1 MESNHPIR
9 NFVEQKL
16 LSDLD
21 TKLGGLQERILRDP
35 YNPFPK
41 IPRSENFPDEFV
53 YVGGLANS
61 FHTDPITSE
70 LQYCLFTCPG
80 TLYPKVIKQP
90 RLPAPSPHTGR
101 FACRHY
107 QP

>member
-1 MESNHPIR
+1 MDGLDRSIR
-9 NFVEQKL
+9 NIIEETSSKVETRL
-16 LSDLD
+16 NG
-21 TKLGGLQERILRDP
+21 LGKRVVRDP

-61 FHTDPITSE
+61 FGKGPETSE

-80 TLYPKVIKQP
+80 SITPKE
-90 RLPAPSPHTGR
+90 SPH
-101 FACRHY
+101 
-107 QP
+107 